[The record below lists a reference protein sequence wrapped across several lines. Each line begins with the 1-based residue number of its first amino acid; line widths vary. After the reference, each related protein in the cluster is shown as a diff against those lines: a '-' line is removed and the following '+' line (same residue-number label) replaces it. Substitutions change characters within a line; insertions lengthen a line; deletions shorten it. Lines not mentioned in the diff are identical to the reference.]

1 MGIKLHARHKITR
14 HKINKYENC
23 SCNIN
28 SPAPNPDP
36 SRWKLL
42 EQKIF
47 TNGYVLKVRYLD
59 CTNFEG
65 VKIIVFHGKMSLPKI
80 LDPHFS
86 EGKNSPIARFR
97 PDKKGWGMAIKL
109 AKSL

>member
-14 HKINKYENC
+14 HKINKYKNC

-42 EQKIF
+42 EQNKNLH
-47 TNGYVLKVRYLD
+47 TRGKKWKKV
-59 CTNFEG
+59 
-65 VKIIVFHGKMSLPKI
+65 IIDPKKKVVRFFSFH
-80 LDPHFS
+80 
-86 EGKNSPIARFR
+86 
-97 PDKKGWGMAIKL
+97 
-109 AKSL
+109 